1 MPTGQIPAD
10 MPSSDLQGEDM
21 MVQNDMMQTD
31 DTNMENQF
39 DTNFDAG
46 VEADE
51 DNDPEKYIQQLTG
64 KLCTTL
70 DKFNEDRPT
79 PDTSLNKYVAGMVI
93 SQCVKGLSEKE
104 KNAILKKLTDTEEK
118 EEEPTQTEA
127 PEQTGEE
134 EEVATVQQNTEQEA
148 TPEMNEERM
157 VERIMADIKRETENK
172 PSKHNTQKSYK
183 TSPYIVK

>member
-1 MPTGQIPAD
+1 MPTGQFPAD
-10 MPSSDLQGEDM
+10 MPSSNFQGDEMAAQEDM
-21 MVQNDMMQTD
+21 MQAD
-31 DTNMENQF
+31 DTENQF

-46 VEADE
+46 VQADE
-51 DNDPEKYIQQLTG
+51 ESDPEKYIQQLTG

-104 KNAILKKLTDTEEK
+104 RNAIIKKLTDSEDK
-118 EEEPTQTEA
+118 EEEANETESQ
-127 PEQTGEE
+127 EQTGEE
-134 EEVATVQQNTEQEA
+134 EEVATVQQNTEQKA
-148 TPEMNEERM
+148 APEMNEDKM
-157 VERIMADIKRETENK
+157 VEMIMADIKRENESK

-183 TSPYIVK
+183 TSPYMIK